1 MKNVIFA
8 QNFFSFVYGEKKR
21 GFQPIAKKGEAIC
34 NDKLVNIF
42 TENKGCA
49 CSSY

>member
-1 MKNVIFA
+1 MKNIIFA
-8 QNFFSFVYGEKKR
+8 KNFFSFVDGEKR
-21 GFQPIAKKGEAIC
+21 GFQPTAKKGEAIC

-42 TENKGCA
+42 TEHKGCA